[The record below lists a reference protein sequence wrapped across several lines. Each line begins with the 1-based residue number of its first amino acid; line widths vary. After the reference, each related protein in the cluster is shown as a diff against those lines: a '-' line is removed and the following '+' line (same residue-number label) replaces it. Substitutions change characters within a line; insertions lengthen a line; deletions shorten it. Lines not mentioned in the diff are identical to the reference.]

1 MRDSV
6 RRRIR
11 VMVVRRRLEETAA
24 SLVEAAIGTRP
35 GSHSVVARRLMLLPA
50 HAPDDRWSDLCG
62 LARRASRV
70 YELTSAVLHSN
81 RAFGD
86 VSEHLVQEW
95 EQTAAEAADAVQ
107 DRTRRELTH
116 APSPRSSA
124 R

>member
-1 MRDSV
+1 
-6 RRRIR
+6 
-11 VMVVRRRLEETAA
+11 MVVRRRLEETAA
-24 SLVEAAIGTRP
+24 SLVELATGTRP

-50 HAPDDRWSDLCG
+50 HARDDRWSYLLG

-86 VSEHLVQEW
+86 VPEHLVQEW
-95 EQTAAEAADAVQ
+95 EQTAAEVADAMQ
-107 DRTRRELTH
+107 DRTRPGITL
-116 APSPRSSA
+116 APSSRSSV